1 MSYPLCYTNRI
12 IKMNKEL
19 TVETGK
25 PQNVVYTDRIQNIAA
40 AVESDSL
47 RDAGRLFRALQHA
60 NNMGT
65 TEADFAELE
74 RKYYEKHGYP
84 YEG

>member
-1 MSYPLCYTNRI
+1 M
-12 IKMNKEL
+12 KKE
-19 TVETGK
+19 
-25 PQNVVYTDRIQNIAA
+25 QNVVYTDRAQNIAA

-47 RDAGRLFRALQHA
+47 RDAERLFRRLQHA
-60 NNMGT
+60 NSMGT
-65 TEADFAELE
+65 TESDFDELE